1 MKEYIINSPKNGT
14 RIVLLDDKDYDY
26 IIKNNIRLYIKY
38 HPKIK
43 DCYAYISGGK
53 YKGQCLHRL
62 LMNFPKDLVVDHINH
77 NPLDN
82 RRCNLRIVT
91 DIQNKQNRKDNTSG
105 ILGVDKY
112 KNKWR
117 AQLQVRGK
125 KYIKYYN
132 TKEEAIKGRKL
143 LERLYFS

>member
-1 MKEYIINSPKNGT
+1 MKEYIINSPKNGKQ
-14 RIVLLDDKDYDY
+14 IVLLDNEDYQY
-26 IIKNNIRLYIKY
+26 LINNNIKLYAKY

-43 DCYAYISGGK
+43 ACYAYISGGK

-62 LMNFPKDLVVDHINH
+62 LMDFPKGMTVDHINH
-77 NPLDN
+77 NTLDN

-112 KNKWR
+112 KDKWR
-117 AQLQVRGK
+117 SQLQVKGK

-132 TKEEAIKGRKL
+132 TKEEAINGRKL
-143 LERLYFS
+143 LEKLYL